1 MHLGWP
7 SRQSLD
13 AILGEPI
20 DQSGGEMRVLEK
32 RAPVAKAQIGSEE
45 GGLFLVPPLQEG
57 EENLHLNGFHLDIAN
72 FVD

>member
-1 MHLGWP
+1 M
-7 SRQSLD
+7 

-57 EENLHLNGFHLDIAN
+57 EENPHLNGFHLDIAN
-72 FVD
+72 FVN